1 MRALVL
7 AVVLIAGC
15 GGAEVV
21 PGGCD
26 QGVRRCAD
34 SPSGREGEVQEC
46 RNGAWEL
53 IDDCAARPTYS
64 CTTAVTGTAHC
75 EKN

>member
-1 MRALVL
+1 MRGLLLVL
-7 AVVLIAGC
+7 AVIAGC
-15 GGAEVV
+15 GGAEVA
-21 PGGCD
+21 PGGCA

-34 SPSGREGEVQEC
+34 IGTGKAGVVQEC